1 MRRAMHDR
9 LFTDCHVATM
19 VARPGNPLGTIADAA
34 IAVAGGRIVRVGTAA
49 EFAGER
55 AAETVALDGA
65 WVTPGL
71 IDCHTH
77 LVFGGTR
84 AAEHAMRRAGAS
96 YEEIAAAGGGI
107 ASTIEATE
115 AASDDRLRTSARR
128 RLRALM
134 AGGCTTVEIK
144 SGYGHDPAS
153 ELRLLEVARALAGEE
168 PVRIV
173 PTLLALHAL
182 PAGADRAA
190 FVARVIDELVPEAA
204 RRGLA
209 AAVDGFCEGIG
220 FVPGEIEQLFTAATE
235 HGLRVKLH
243 AEQLS
248 NLGGAALAARY
259 RALSADHLE
268 HLDEAGA
275 QAMAAAGTVGVL
287 LPGAFYALN
296 ESRKPPVDLLRA
308 RGVRLAVAT
317 DCNPGTSPLLNP
329 QLAMNMACT
338 LFGLSPEEALAG
350 MTVNAAAALGL
361 DAEIGTIE
369 PGKAADLCAWRIDDP
384 AELGYWIGVPGPVR
398 RVVAGR
404 DASVDPHGESIA

>member
-19 VARPGNPLGTIADAA
+19 IPRDGDPLGIIRGGA
-34 IAVAGGRIVRVGTAA
+34 IAVKDGRIVRVGSGAELAA
-49 EFAGER
+49 ESAH
-55 AAETVALDGA
+55 ETVSLDGA
-65 WVTPGL
+65 WITPGL

-96 YEEIAAAGGGI
+96 YQDIAAAGGGI
-107 ASTIEATE
+107 ASTIAATE
-115 AASDDRLRTSARR
+115 AATDDQLLASARR
-128 RLRALM
+128 RLHSLM

-144 SGYGHDPAS
+144 SGYGHDTAS
-153 ELRLLEVARALAGEE
+153 ELRLLEIARALAREE

-182 PAGADRAA
+182 PSGADRAA
-190 FVARVIDELVPEAA
+190 FVAKVIDELVPVAA
-204 RRGLA
+204 SRGLA
-209 AAVDGFCEGIG
+209 TAVDGFCESIG
-220 FVPGEIEQLFTAATE
+220 FAPDEIERLFAAAAS

-248 NLGGAALAARY
+248 NLGGAALAARH

-268 HLDEAGA
+268 HLDDIGA
-275 QAMAAAGTVGVL
+275 QAMARAGTIGVL

-317 DCNPGTSPLLNP
+317 DCNPGTSPLLNL

-350 MTVNAAAALGL
+350 TTVNAAAALGL
-361 DAEIGTIE
+361 DSEIGTIE
-369 PGKAADLCAWRIDDP
+369 PGKAADLCAWAIDDP
-384 AELGYWIGVPGPVR
+384 AELGYWIGMPGPLR
-398 RVVAGR
+398 RIVAGR
-404 DASVDPHGESIA
+404 DAPVDPRV